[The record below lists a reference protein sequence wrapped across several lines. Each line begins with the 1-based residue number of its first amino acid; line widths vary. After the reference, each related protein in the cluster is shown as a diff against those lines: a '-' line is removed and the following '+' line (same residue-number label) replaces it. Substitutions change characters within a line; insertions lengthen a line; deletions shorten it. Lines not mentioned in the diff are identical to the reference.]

1 MKKIIFAM
9 ALLASFSCYGQSNK
23 SVQDTA
29 LLKNVHYAGRQW
41 SHTGKYYTEIYEVLT
56 DTLVHRFG
64 LRFLSADSSFVK
76 KVPMDGINRRLYDQ
90 MKADMEYVSEHQ
102 EEMRKETIDMINR
115 HRTSPEVWLYFE
127 ALELLGK

>member
-1 MKKIIFAM
+1 MKKIIFTM
-9 ALLASFSCYGQSNK
+9 ALLASVACYGQGNK

-29 LLKNVHYAGRQW
+29 LLKNVRYAGRQW
-41 SHTGKYYTEIYEVLT
+41 SHTGKYYTEIYEMLT

-64 LRFLSADSSFVK
+64 LKFLSADSSFVE
-76 KVPMDGINRRLYDQ
+76 KVPMNGINRRLYDQ

-115 HRTSPEVWLYFE
+115 YRTSPEVWLHFK
-127 ALELLGK
+127 ALELLDK